1 MLQNGVAD
9 LTARFVW
16 ELFSFYNTV
25 LVSQWACRLQ
35 RALSVRA
42 CSLCAFRRWRLRC
55 GELRDENNGNNRTY
69 TWREP
74 NRYCQ
79 TSFNAKDFPW
89 ICYQNGLSCP
99 RSLKNVLLSLNIFQ
113 RGLLE
118 SSWTVVKSFNIKLY
132 YIEHSTTKIKECDW
146 TAYQVDLFHPKP
158 FCSKNKLFKNNCVV
172 IMNATIS
179 IH

>member
-89 ICYQNGLSCP
+89 ICYQNGYHVQDPWKTFCCP
-99 RSLKNVLLSLNIFQ
+99 WIFSNAACLKVLEQLWNRSILNYITLNIQ
-113 RGLLE
+113 QPRL
-118 SSWTVVKSFNIKLY
+118 KSV
-132 YIEHSTTKIKECDW
+132 IEQHTK
-146 TAYQVDLFHPKP
+146 
-158 FCSKNKLFKNNCVV
+158 
-172 IMNATIS
+172 
-179 IH
+179 